1 MGWLS
6 NRTWSVYQVWLL
18 GDILA
23 SGGSAIRGSRVG
35 AGPMGEQYRGFKSER
50 VERHYYCINGH
61 TQSPQ
66 FAAHVDPA
74 EIPDMID
81 CPNCGLPAGQ
91 DKKNPPQILKHEPYK
106 THLAYVKERR
116 TSDEAKALL
125 DEALSSIKDRRAKL
139 AEAAKKQVKE
149 EAARTAAARAQAV
162 KIAAEKAKA
171 AKAVKPVKPAS
182 PSKTSKAVVKK
193 TAKPVAKKPAAKKA
207 KAATVVKKTAKAT
220 PKSKPAV
227 KKVVSKKTAKK
238 VAKKR

>member
-1 MGWLS
+1 M
-6 NRTWSVYQVWLL
+6 
-18 GDILA
+18 A

-139 AEAAKKQVKE
+139 AEAAKKQVKV
-149 EAARTAAARAQAV
+149 EAARTAAAKAQAI

-171 AKAVKPVKPAS
+171 AKAVKPVKPAK
-182 PSKTSKAVVKK
+182 PIKPVKAAAKK
-193 TAKPVAKKPAAKKA
+193 VTKPVAKKTVAKKPLA
-207 KAATVVKKTAKAT
+207 KKIVKKTAKAA
-220 PKSKPAV
+220 PKAKPA
-227 KKVVSKKTAKK
+227 AKK
-238 VAKKR
+238 VAAKKLFKKTSKKK

>member
-1 MGWLS
+1 M
-6 NRTWSVYQVWLL
+6 
-18 GDILA
+18 A

-91 DKKNPPQILKHEPYK
+91 DKKNPPQILRHEPYK

-125 DEALSSIKDRRAKL
+125 DEALSSIMDRRAKL
-139 AEAAKKQVKE
+139 AEAAKKQVKV
-149 EAARTAAARAQAV
+149 EAARTAAAKAQAI

-171 AKAVKPVKPAS
+171 AKAVKPVKPAK
-182 PSKTSKAVVKK
+182 PVKPVKAAAKK
-193 TAKPVAKKPAAKKA
+193 VAKPVAKKTVAKKPLAKKVVKKTVKAAPKPKPAAKKV
-207 KAATVVKKTAKAT
+207 AARKPVKKT
-220 PKSKPAV
+220 
-227 KKVVSKKTAKK
+227 SKKK
-238 VAKKR
+238 

>member
-1 MGWLS
+1 M
-6 NRTWSVYQVWLL
+6 
-18 GDILA
+18 
-23 SGGSAIRGSRVG
+23 G

-50 VERHYYCINGH
+50 VERHYYCMNGH

-149 EAARTAAARAQAV
+149 EAARTAAAKAQAI

-171 AKAVKPVKPAS
+171 AKAVKPVKPAK
-182 PSKTSKAVVKK
+182 PVKTVKAVIKK
-193 TAKPVAKKPAAKKA
+193 TAKPVAKKAAVKKA
-207 KAATVVKKTAKAT
+207 KAATAVKKTAKVT
-220 PKSKPAV
+220 SKSKPAV
-227 KKVVSKKTAKK
+227 KKATAKKTVKK
-238 VAKKR
+238 VAKKK

>member
-1 MGWLS
+1 M
-6 NRTWSVYQVWLL
+6 
-18 GDILA
+18 A

-139 AEAAKKQVKE
+139 AEAAKKQVKV
-149 EAARTAAARAQAV
+149 EAARTAAAKAQAM

-171 AKAVKPVKPAS
+171 AKAVKPAKPAK
-182 PSKTSKAVVKK
+182 PVKIAKAAAKK
-193 TAKPVAKKPAAKKA
+193 VAKPVAKKTVAKKPLA
-207 KAATVVKKTAKAT
+207 KKVVKKTAKAA
-220 PKSKPAV
+220 PKAKP
-227 KKVVSKKTAKK
+227 SAKK
-238 VAKKR
+238 VAAKKPVKKISKKK

>member
-1 MGWLS
+1 
-6 NRTWSVYQVWLL
+6 
-18 GDILA
+18 
-23 SGGSAIRGSRVG
+23 
-35 AGPMGEQYRGFKSER
+35 MGEQYRGFKSER
-50 VERHYYCINGH
+50 VERHYFCINGH

-91 DKKNPPQILKHEPYK
+91 DKKNPPEILKHEPYK

-139 AEAAKKQVKE
+139 AEAAKKQLKE
-149 EAARTAAARAQAV
+149 EAARTAAAKAQAV

-171 AKAVKPVKPAS
+171 AKAVKPVKPLK
-182 PSKTSKAVVKK
+182 PSKPLKTVVKK
-193 TAKPVAKKPAAKKA
+193 AAKPVAKKPVAKKSAPAKVVRKAAKAAPKA
-207 KAATVVKKTAKAT
+207 KAASKKTGTKKAASKVVKK
-220 PKSKPAV
+220 
-227 KKVVSKKTAKK
+227 
-238 VAKKR
+238 R

>member
-1 MGWLS
+1 M
-6 NRTWSVYQVWLL
+6 
-18 GDILA
+18 A

-139 AEAAKKQVKE
+139 AEAAKKQLKE
-149 EAARTAAARAQAV
+149 EAARTAAAKAQAV
-162 KIAAEKAKA
+162 KMAAEKAKA
-171 AKAVKPVKPAS
+171 AKAVKPVKPVKPVRPVKAVAKKAAK
-182 PSKTSKAVVKK
+182 PAAKKPVSKKAAPAKVVKK
-193 TAKPVAKKPAAKKA
+193 TAKSSPKSKPASKKVVAKKPASKLTKK
-207 KAATVVKKTAKAT
+207 K
-220 PKSKPAV
+220 
-227 KKVVSKKTAKK
+227 
-238 VAKKR
+238 

>member
-1 MGWLS
+1 MS
-6 NRTWSVYQVWLL
+6 
-18 GDILA
+18 

-91 DKKNPPQILKHEPYK
+91 DKKNPPEILKHEPYK

-139 AEAAKKQVKE
+139 AEAAKKQLKE
-149 EAARTAAARAQAV
+149 EAARTAAAKAMAA
-162 KIAAEKAKA
+162 KMAAEKAKA
-171 AKAVKPVKPAS
+171 AKAVKPVKPVKPA
-182 PSKTSKAVVKK
+182 KAVKAVAKK
-193 TAKPVAKKPAAKKA
+193 PAKPIAKKPVAKKPAAKKSAPA
-207 KAATVVKKTAKAT
+207 KVVRKTAKAA
-220 PKSKPAV
+220 PKAKSTAKKSVV
-227 KKVVSKKTAKK
+227 KKSASK
-238 VAKKR
+238 VAKKK

>member
-1 MGWLS
+1 M
-6 NRTWSVYQVWLL
+6 
-18 GDILA
+18 A

-139 AEAAKKQVKE
+139 AEAAKKQLKE
-149 EAARTAAARAQAV
+149 EAARTAAAKAKAI
-162 KIAAEKAKA
+162 KMAAEKAKA
-171 AKAVKPVKPAS
+171 AKAVKPIKPVKPAK
-182 PSKTSKAVVKK
+182 PVKPVAKKA
-193 TAKPVAKKPAAKKA
+193 AKPVAKKPAAKKTA
-207 KAATVVKKTAKAT
+207 PAKVAKKTSKAA
-220 PKSKPAV
+220 PKSKPVA
-227 KKVVSKKTAKK
+227 KKVVAKKPAAK
-238 VAKKR
+238 VAKKK

>member
-1 MGWLS
+1 
-6 NRTWSVYQVWLL
+6 
-18 GDILA
+18 
-23 SGGSAIRGSRVG
+23 
-35 AGPMGEQYRGFKSER
+35 MGEQYRGFKSER

-139 AEAAKKQVKE
+139 AEAAKKQLKE
-149 EAARTAAARAQAV
+149 EAARTAAAKAQAV
-162 KIAAEKAKA
+162 KMAAEKAKA
-171 AKAVKPVKPAS
+171 AKAVKPVQPVKPVKNLA
-182 PSKTSKAVVKK
+182 KK

-207 KAATVVKKTAKAT
+207 APAKVVKKSAKT
-220 PKSKPAV
+220 SPKAKP
-227 KKVVSKKTAKK
+227 
-238 VAKKR
+238 VAKKAVAKKPASKLTKKK

>member
-1 MGWLS
+1 MS
-6 NRTWSVYQVWLL
+6 
-18 GDILA
+18 

-91 DKKNPPQILKHEPYK
+91 DKKNPPEILKHEPYK

-139 AEAAKKQVKE
+139 AEAAKKQLKE
-149 EAARTAAARAQAV
+149 EAARTAVAKALAA
-162 KIAAEKAKA
+162 KMAAEKAKA
-171 AKAVKPVKPAS
+171 AKAVKPVKPVRPA
-182 PSKTSKAVVKK
+182 KAVKAVAKK
-193 TAKPVAKKPAAKKA
+193 AAKPVAKKPAAKKSAPAKVVRKAA
-207 KAATVVKKTAKAT
+207 KAAPKAKATAKKTVVKMSA
-220 PKSKPAV
+220 S
-227 KKVVSKKTAKK
+227 K
-238 VAKKR
+238 VAKKK

>member
-1 MGWLS
+1 LS
-6 NRTWSVYQVWLL
+6 
-18 GDILA
+18 

-91 DKKNPPQILKHEPYK
+91 DKKNPPEILKHEPYK

-139 AEAAKKQVKE
+139 AEAAKKQLKE
-149 EAARTAAARAQAV
+149 EAARTAAAKAMAA
-162 KIAAEKAKA
+162 KMAAEKAKA
-171 AKAVKPVKPAS
+171 AKAVKPVKPVKPA
-182 PSKTSKAVVKK
+182 KVVKAVAKK
-193 TAKPVAKKPAAKKA
+193 PAKPVAKKPVAKKPAAKKSAPA
-207 KAATVVKKTAKAT
+207 KVVSKTAKAA
-220 PKSKPAV
+220 PKAKSTAKKSVV
-227 KKVVSKKTAKK
+227 KKSASK
-238 VAKKR
+238 VAKKK